1 MLKEF
6 RTCSKLN
13 SLAGRVTE
21 FFCVTHF
28 PFSVMR
34 SLVLVVDSC
43 FLLCTCVIILIL
55 DSIISHCSQE
65 MSPRSSPESRVD
77 KTRKSGGNQAYF
89 DSRQCIYKV
98 CLSNKLQALRSYN
111 MDPVRWFQG
120 GICKTPKTDYK
131 VQRYAPFLSLSA
143 PCQNFNLS
151 KFTNLKPF
159 NFKQR
164 WQQRFTCKGLGKN
177 NLFLMKMYNY
187 ELSKVGN
194 FL

>member
-1 MLKEF
+1 MTKSFIFVNLLCYFGYVHGDQRNVQCSGLCHCKTIINLKTQPQVKCGKFWKQAMLKEF

-77 KTRKSGGNQAYF
+77 KTRKSGGNRAYF
-89 DSRQCIYKV
+89 DSR
-98 CLSNKLQALRSYN
+98 
-111 MDPVRWFQG
+111 
-120 GICKTPKTDYK
+120 
-131 VQRYAPFLSLSA
+131 
-143 PCQNFNLS
+143 
-151 KFTNLKPF
+151 
-159 NFKQR
+159 
-164 WQQRFTCKGLGKN
+164 
-177 NLFLMKMYNY
+177 
-187 ELSKVGN
+187 
-194 FL
+194 